1 MQESIFTSIIII
13 TFAFSII
20 LIGVILLINTYHKSI
35 ELKNKEIFTS
45 IILAEEKERERLA
58 RDVHDEL
65 GGIITSARLKI
76 GSIAA
81 DDLAKEDQLKLI
93 EVEAVLEM
101 ASVSARNASMAL
113 SPVAL
118 KKFGLEGALNTFPNL
133 YSTHQA
139 VFEINCT
146 VHELNSSVEIGIFRM
161 ISEIVN
167 NSIKYAQAK
176 NINIDLSIND
186 KEDLIITVLDNGI
199 GFDLKLISENS
210 NGIRNIQNRCEVL
223 NGQLRIDTTPG
234 NGCQYTITFKKE
246 YYEKR

>member
-1 MQESIFTSIIII
+1 MQEKIFTSIVLI
-13 TFAFSII
+13 SIVLILI
-20 LIGVILLINTYHKSI
+20 LIGIVLIMIKYYQSKVKH
-35 ELKNKEIFTS
+35 NKELYSS

-118 KKFGLEGALNTFPNL
+118 KKFGLEGALNIFTNL
-133 YSTHQA
+133 YSTHQS

-146 VHELNSSVEIGIFRM
+146 VHELNSSAEIGIFRM

-186 KEDLIITVLDNGI
+186 KEELIITVLDNGI

-210 NGIRNIQNRCEVL
+210 NGIINIQNRCEVL
-223 NGQLRIDTTPG
+223 NGQLHIVTTPG
-234 NGCQYTITFKKE
+234 NGCLYTIKFKKE

>member
-1 MQESIFTSIIII
+1 MQEKIFTSIVLI
-13 TFAFSII
+13 SIVLILI
-20 LIGVILLINTYHKSI
+20 LIGVVLIMIKYYQSKVKH
-35 ELKNKEIFTS
+35 NKELYSS

-76 GSIAA
+76 GSVAS